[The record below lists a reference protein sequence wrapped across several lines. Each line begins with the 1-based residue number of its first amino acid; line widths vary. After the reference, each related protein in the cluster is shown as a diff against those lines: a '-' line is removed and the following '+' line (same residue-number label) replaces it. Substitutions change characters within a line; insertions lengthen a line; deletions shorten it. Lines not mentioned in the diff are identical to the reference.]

1 MNFPILSSL
10 ILLPIIGS
18 LFLLFSKDKNS
29 NTGKYVALFTSF
41 VNFLIS
47 IYLWYQFDPTTS
59 DFQFVED
66 REWLKGFINYK
77 VGIDGISILF
87 IVLTS
92 LITPLCIIS
101 VNNTIKDRLRDF
113 LIAILV
119 MESLMI
125 GVFCSLD
132 LVIFYLFFE
141 AGLIPMFLI
150 IGIWGGT
157 RRVYSAFKFFLY
169 TLLGSVLMLIAIISI
184 YWISGTTDITQLYEL
199 GIDTKYQN
207 LLWLAFFSSFAVK
220 TPMWPV
226 HTWLPDAHVEAPTA
240 GSVLL
245 AAILLKMAGYG
256 FIRFSLGLFPV
267 ASDLFTP
274 LVYALS
280 LIAIV
285 YTSLVALMQE
295 DMKKLIAYSS
305 VAHMGFVTLGIFT
318 ITQQGIEGSIVQMI
332 SHGLVSAALFLC
344 VGVVYDRMHSRLIA
358 TYGGLV
364 SVMPKYSILFMLFT
378 LAALGLPGTSGFI
391 GEFLILM
398 GAFKDNFL
406 VAVIAS
412 LGVIFGA
419 AYMLWLYRRVVFGEV
434 KNKEL
439 LKMPDLDKS
448 EKFIFIFLILLGVT
462 TFCTYFIVKNKCLFI
477 KNIDPKDI
485 IFKKP
490 NNIAILNAPCGNVII
505 ELYPNISPNAVQRFV
520 TLIRSNAYE
529 NIAFHRV
536 IENKLIQAGDLEFG
550 KKGNLDYG
558 KIGTGKSGLGTIKSE
573 IDNNFNY
580 TKGSVGL
587 ARTFKNDTEDSQ
599 FFIILQDEPLFE
611 GEYTPVGKVIYGLE
625 VLKKI
630 KYGRRSEYI
639 LRPDFINWFKM
650 LN

>member
-10 ILLPIIGS
+10 ILLPLIGT
-18 LFLLFSKDKNS
+18 LFLLFSKDKDYQ
-29 NTGKYVALFTSF
+29 NTSTMKYVALFTSF

-47 IYLWYQFDPTTS
+47 IYLWYLFDS
-59 DFQFVED
+59 SISSFQFIED
-66 REWLKGFINYK
+66 KEWLKGFINYK

-87 IVLTS
+87 IILTTF
-92 LITPLCIIS
+92 ITSLCIIS
-101 VNNTIKDRLRDF
+101 VNNSIKYRLRDF
-113 LIAILV
+113 LIAILI

-141 AGLIPMFLI
+141 AGLIPMFLM
-150 IGIWGGT
+150 IGIWGGA

-169 TLLGSVLMLIAIISI
+169 TLLGSVLMLVAIISI
-184 YWISGTTDITQLYEL
+184 YWMSGTTDIVQLYEL

-240 GSVLL
+240 GSVIL

-267 ASDLFTP
+267 ASELFTP
-274 LVYALS
+274 LVYTLS

-318 ITQQGIEGSIVQMI
+318 ITQQGIEGSIIQMI
-332 SHGLVSAALFLC
+332 SHGLISAALFLC
-344 VGVVYDRMHSRLIA
+344 VGVVYDRVHSRLIK

-378 LAALGLPGTSGFI
+378 LAAIGLPGTSGFV

-406 VAVIAS
+406 VAAIAS
-412 LGVIFGA
+412 LGVIFAA
-419 AYMLWLYRRVVFGEV
+419 AYMLWLYRRVIFGNLTN
-434 KNKEL
+434 KNL
-439 LKMPDLDKS
+439 LQIPDLDNS
-448 EKFIFIFLILLGVT
+448 EKFILWCLAIPVLFFGFYPEPLINTIEVSVKDLIEMYNFNLNMNMT
-462 TFCTYFIVKNKCLFI
+462 EVKN
-477 KNIDPKDI
+477 N
-485 IFKKP
+485 
-490 NNIAILNAPCGNVII
+490 G
-505 ELYPNISPNAVQRFV
+505 
-520 TLIRSNAYE
+520 
-529 NIAFHRV
+529 
-536 IENKLIQAGDLEFG
+536 
-550 KKGNLDYG
+550 
-558 KIGTGKSGLGTIKSE
+558 
-573 IDNNFNY
+573 
-580 TKGSVGL
+580 
-587 ARTFKNDTEDSQ
+587 
-599 FFIILQDEPLFE
+599 
-611 GEYTPVGKVIYGLE
+611 
-625 VLKKI
+625 
-630 KYGRRSEYI
+630 
-639 LRPDFINWFKM
+639 
-650 LN
+650 